1 MQNILIVVDM
11 QNGFARYDQT
21 KNVGKKIIDLLE
33 MNIFD
38 YVIATKFVNKKN
50 GPYKDI
56 LNWQKLTESPEIDI
70 IKGIKYDIA
79 LEKYVYTPVNSE
91 FIRILKKANDGK
103 KPRHIFIVGV
113 DTDCCVM
120 KTAVDL
126 FEKNIRP
133 IVLLEYCDS
142 NGGKIANDAGIKVM
156 ERLIGKQQLIRK
168 KISSRDDIKNII
180 QQL

>member
-1 MQNILIVVDM
+1 
-11 QNGFARYDQT
+11 
-21 KNVGKKIIDLLE
+21 
-33 MNIFD
+33 
-38 YVIATKFVNKKN
+38 
-50 GPYKDI
+50 
-56 LNWQKLTESPEIDI
+56 
-70 IKGIKYDIA
+70 
-79 LEKYVYTPVNSE
+79 
-91 FIRILKKANDGK
+91 
-103 KPRHIFIVGV
+103 
-113 DTDCCVM
+113 M